1 MWLRHKPYATA
12 LFYNT
17 YIHTYCMCLWLH
29 SRYIYI
35 YVMDQLYTVVEV
47 SMQLLQKMCS
57 TRISRIVLKLPKQGV
72 PCCVA
77 FSLLPISKSGLSDVS
92 PHRSPMTCR
101 GRMFFIARKESLWV
115 GRLCHWFRVLMWTLI
130 AETENTRPDDSQD
143 SFMIRRRAVP
153 AALRTPSIKKEK
165 SP

>member
-1 MWLRHKPYATA
+1 MQQLYFIIHI
-12 LFYNT
+12 
-17 YIHTYCMCLWLH
+17 YIHIVCVYGYI
-29 SRYIYI
+29 RDIYI

-115 GRLCHWFRVLMWTLI
+115 GRLCH
-130 AETENTRPDDSQD
+130 
-143 SFMIRRRAVP
+143 
-153 AALRTPSIKKEK
+153 
-165 SP
+165 